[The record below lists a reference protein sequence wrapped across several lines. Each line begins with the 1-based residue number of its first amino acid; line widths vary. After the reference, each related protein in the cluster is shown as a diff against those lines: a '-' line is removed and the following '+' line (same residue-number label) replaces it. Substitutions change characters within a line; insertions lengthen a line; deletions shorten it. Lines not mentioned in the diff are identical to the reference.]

1 MDCDNERLVT
11 LLAKSAQGDRQSF
24 ACLYQQTSAAV
35 YGMCVHLL
43 RNTDEAQ
50 DVLQETYIQV
60 WHHAGEY
67 HADRGTPITWMMSIG
82 RYRCLDAL
90 RKRRHHVDFE
100 KVETTQQSDAP
111 GPMEMADAYSER
123 QRLSD
128 CLKDLDERYRS
139 TIEMAYYRGFTH
151 QELALAMGQPLGTT
165 KSAVRRGLSVLR
177 RCLGS

>member
-1 MDCDNERLVT
+1 MDCDNQRLVT

-24 ACLYQQTSAAV
+24 ASLYQPTSAAI

-90 RKRRHHVDFE
+90 RRRRHHVDFQP
-100 KVETTQQSDAP
+100 VESIQESDAP
-111 GPMEMADAYSER
+111 GPMQMADAQSER

-151 QELALAMGQPLGTT
+151 QELAMAMGQPLGTT
-165 KSAVRRGLSVLR
+165 KSLVRRGLLVLR

>member
-11 LLAKSAQGDRQSF
+11 LLARSAQGDRQSF
-24 ACLYQQTSAAV
+24 ASLYQQTSAAL
-35 YGMCVHLL
+35 YGMCLHLL
-43 RNTDEAQ
+43 RNKDEAQ

-67 HADRGTPITWMMSIG
+67 HADRGTPITWLMSIG

-90 RKRRHHVDFE
+90 RRRRHHVDFDQVASVKMSE
-100 KVETTQQSDAP
+100 DA
-111 GPMEMADAYSER
+111 GPMERADAQLDR

-139 TIEMAYYRGFTH
+139 TIEMAYFRGFTH
-151 QELALAMGQPLGTT
+151 QELAVAMGQPLGTT
-165 KSAVRRGLSVLR
+165 KSLVRRGLSVLR